1 MQQADSTFRQTIIKD
16 SFDEFTP
23 VDSKRGF
30 VNVAGRMLEEAEEL
44 IDFVP
49 CFFRGQGSR
58 RRNISVDGYSF
69 DDADGSL
76 RLMITEFYGGDDPET
91 LNQTIAKSIFSKVVS
106 FVEDSLAGNLNRTEF
121 AEDAAMDLASTINI
135 HRASITR
142 FRFYLVTDGLLSD
155 RIRDWPEDSIERIPS
170 EFHIWDIN
178 RLRTT
183 LNSESGREELSI
195 NFENII
201 GGGIPCLKA
210 SLNQDDYSGYL
221 CVIPG
226 ETLAQIY
233 DEFGSRLLEGNV
245 RSFLGKAGKVNKA
258 IRETVLKTPEMF
270 FAYNN
275 GISATATSVDIR
287 ETTSGPRLIQ
297 ANNLQIVNG
306 GQTTASLAFT
316 KRKDGADLSQIFV
329 QMKLSV
335 VSADRAGTFIPKI
348 SEYSNKQ
355 NKVSD
360 SDLFSNHEFH
370 IKLEEISRRL
380 KAPAK
385 LGSQRQSSWFYE
397 RVKGQYRIETA
408 KMSPAEKLRFE
419 LDHPKI
425 QVITKT
431 DIAKVDHSWRQ
442 LPNEVSKGA
451 QKNFDLYSKLIV
463 SEWARDPLQFNDEFF
478 RKIVAQT
485 IIFKELEKIIPQQ
498 PWYEGG
504 YRANIVTFTIAKLSN
519 LIERFGGGK
528 TIDNSAIWKKQAASE
543 VLIKQLMLIAE
554 VVYSVIKKPEQGL
567 ENVTEWCK
575 KELAWQR
582 VCDANIELLPEL
594 RNELVSKDIVED
606 RLATAKSDAKI
617 DVGFA
622 AIKRV
627 LDFKSQNWK
636 IARDWGLSNNQL
648 TPKEQQLLLIATL
661 PGKVPSEKQAAAI
674 LLILKKLQDEGFSL
688 D

>member
-1 MQQADSTFRQTIIKD
+1 MQQVDTTFRQTLIND
-16 SFDEFTP
+16 SLEELTP
-23 VDSKRGF
+23 ADSKRGF

-49 CFFRGQGSR
+49 CFFRAQGSR
-58 RRNISVDGYSF
+58 RRNIAIDGYSF

-91 LNQTIAKSIFSKVVS
+91 LNQTIAKSIFSKAVS
-106 FVEDSLAGNLNRTEF
+106 FVEDSLAGNLNRIEF
-121 AEDAAMDLASTINI
+121 AEDAAIDLASAINT
-135 HRASITR
+135 HRSTITR

-155 RIRDWPEDSIERIPS
+155 RIRDWPEDSIEKIPS
-170 EFHIWDIN
+170 EFHIWDVN

-195 NFENII
+195 NFEKII

-226 ETLAQIY
+226 ETLALIY

-258 IRETVLKTPEMF
+258 IRETVIKTPEMF

-287 ETTSGPRLIQ
+287 ETASGPRLIQ

-335 VSADRAGTFIPKI
+335 VAADRAGTLIPKI

-385 LGSQRQSSWFYE
+385 PGSQRQSSWFYE

-419 LDHPKI
+419 LDHPKN

-463 SEWARDPLQFNDEFF
+463 SEWARDSLQFNDEFF
-478 RKIVAQT
+478 RKIIAQT

-519 LIERFGGGK
+519 LIDRLGGGK
-528 TIDNSAIWKKQAASE
+528 IIDTNAIWKKQAASE
-543 VLIKQLMLIAE
+543 DLVKQLIMIAE
-554 VVYSVIKKPEQGL
+554 VVYSVIKQPEQGL

-582 VCDANIELLPEL
+582 VCDVNIELLPEL
-594 RNELVSKDIVED
+594 CNELVSRDIVND
-606 RLATAKSDAKI
+606 RLAIAKSDAKI

-622 AIKRV
+622 AIKHV
-627 LDFKSQNWK
+627 LDFKTQNWK
-636 IARDWGLSNNQL
+636 KARDWGLSNNQL

-674 LLILKKLQDEGFSL
+674 LLILNKLQEEGFSL